1 MSRPPTTLAY
11 LEIYLRELAIFI
23 MSEKNIKKRSDVPK
37 RGHLTVAIFS
47 EILYNI

>member
-1 MSRPPTTLAY
+1 MKQLKQILLSY
-11 LEIYLRELAIFI
+11 LEEWGLI
-23 MSEKNIKKRSDVPK
+23 KNLQKRSDVPK